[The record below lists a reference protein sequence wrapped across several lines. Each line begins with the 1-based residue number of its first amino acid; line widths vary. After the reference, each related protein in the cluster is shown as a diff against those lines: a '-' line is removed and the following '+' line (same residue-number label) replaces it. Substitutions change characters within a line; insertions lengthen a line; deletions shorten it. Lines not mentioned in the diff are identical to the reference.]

1 MSDCVF
7 CKIVSGEI
15 PNYTVYEDDY
25 TLAFLDITPRAKG
38 HTLVIPKRHALNLL
52 DLDEDSVSKLLPA
65 VKKVQEKIDIVLK
78 PDGYNIG
85 WNHGEAGGQVVPH
98 LHIHI
103 MPRFSGDGGSNM
115 HAIVNNPGSESVE
128 EIFKLFKN

>member
-38 HTLVIPKRHALNLL
+38 HTLVIPKRHSLNLL